1 MDGAPVSCGYKD
13 AIEDFDEAISKHPEC
28 RAAYYN
34 RGAARQ
40 KLRET
45 NEAI

>member
-28 RAAYYN
+28 RACLLQP
-34 RGAARQ
+34 RCG
-40 KLRET
+40 
-45 NEAI
+45 EAKIERN